1 MCSNASV
8 TEILGI
14 NDKNLVILGK
24 KRKVDYTINQK
35 IIIWIFTYII

>member
-1 MCSNASV
+1 MCSNAGI

-35 IIIWIFTYII
+35 III